1 MLYKKLYLHNLLML
15 ALASSSMAA
24 FAGAPADPMAK
35 VKANTDTKE
44 KSDDDDASEA
54 WKHSVHQNAVSK
66 HGLPEGQLFFLLR
79 KNKVSQIRALLKSTP
94 VHSGDHEERQM
105 WLAACLAQEQRYDE
119 AVAIFDQIKTL
130 EQAPVLVVLKAA
142 KAYSDNQRFDK
153 SIKLCSAV
161 ISKWPVVDA
170 YKIRAGSYSALDRL
184 SEAADD
190 YVKLAQLKKFS
201 AKTYYVYAGNLL
213 VKAGRSK
220 EALALM
226 DKAAVARGGERDAAM
241 LLVRANCYKNMGQW
255 QKAIDALTTVEKS
268 VNVDRGPSHK
278 NKDGYYRSVCLK
290 ERALCYEKLGKHALA
305 QADLKA
311 LNDSSR
317 AIEDELIGD

>member
-1 MLYKKLYLHNLLML
+1 MAYKNFYLHNLLML

-24 FAGAPADPMAK
+24 FAGSPAESVAK
-35 VKANTDTKE
+35 VKADKNIKE
-44 KSDDDDASEA
+44 RSDDDEAGEA
-54 WKHSVHQNAVSK
+54 WKHCIPQNAVSK
-66 HGLPEGQLFFLLR
+66 HGLPEGQLVFLLR
-79 KNKVSQIRALLKSTP
+79 KNQVSQIRALLKSAP
-94 VHSGDHEERQM
+94 VHSGDQEERQM
-105 WLAACLAQEQRYDE
+105 WLAACLSQEQRYDE

-142 KAYSDNQRFDK
+142 KAYSDDQRFDK

-161 ISKWPVVDA
+161 IAKWPAVEA

-190 YVKLAQLKKFS
+190 YVKLAQLKKSS

-226 DKAAVARGGERDAAM
+226 DKAALARGGERDAAM

-255 QKAIDALTTVEKS
+255 QKAIDVLTAVEKS